1 MDVVPMVYSMTGY
14 GQSVRTVGGY
24 KITIEAKSVNHRY
37 CEIMLRM
44 PREWTSCEEPLRRL
58 VQQSVK
64 RGRVDVFINRER
76 EGEAKTVIAIN
87 EQTVK
92 AYREAGRLLR
102 DQYGIS
108 GEMTVNDWLRLPD
121 VFTIQEE
128 QPLSGE
134 ELLHE
139 LESGLAEAMDSLCR
153 MRVMEGSHL
162 AQDMKER
169 LNRLKSLHADISTR
183 APLVV
188 AEYRAK
194 LQQRI
199 EQLLD
204 AESSLN
210 EYKFGMEVALFA
222 DRSNIDEELTRLQSH
237 FNQFRQL
244 LDSTEP
250 IGRKLDFLIQEMNRE
265 ANTIGSKA
273 NHLEIINH
281 VVDMKAEVEKI
292 REQAANLE

>member
-1 MDVVPMVYSMTGY
+1 MVYSMTGY
-14 GQSVRTVGGY
+14 GQSVRSSGGY

-58 VQQSVK
+58 VQQFVK

-76 EGEAKTVIAIN
+76 EGEAKTAVAIN

-92 AYREAGRLLR
+92 AYMEAGRLLR
-102 DQYGIS
+102 DQYGVS

-128 QPLSGE
+128 QPLPEE
-134 ELLHE
+134 ELLRE
-139 LESGLAEAMDSLCR
+139 LESGLAEAMDGLCQ
-153 MRVMEGSHL
+153 MRVMEGNHL

-169 LNRLKSLHADISTR
+169 LNRLESLHADISTR
-183 APLVV
+183 APFVV

-204 AESSLN
+204 AESSLD

-265 ANTIGSKA
+265 VNTIGSKA

-281 VVDMKAEVEKI
+281 VVDMKAELEKI
-292 REQAANLE
+292 REQAANME

>member
-1 MDVVPMVYSMTGY
+1 MVYSMTGY
-14 GQSVRTVGGY
+14 GQSVRSVGGY

-58 VQQSVK
+58 VQQSIK

-76 EGEAKTVIAIN
+76 EGEAKTAVAIN

-92 AYREAGRLLR
+92 AYMEAGRLLR
-102 DQYGIS
+102 DQYGVS

-128 QPLSGE
+128 QPLSEE
-134 ELLHE
+134 ELLRE
-139 LESGLAEAMDSLCR
+139 LESGLAEAMDGLCQ
-153 MRVMEGSHL
+153 MRVMEGNHL

-169 LNRLKSLHADISTR
+169 LNRLESLHADISAR

-204 AESSLN
+204 AESSLD

-244 LDSTEP
+244 LDSMEP

-265 ANTIGSKA
+265 VNTIGSKA

-281 VVDMKAEVEKI
+281 VVDMKAELEKI
-292 REQAANLE
+292 REQAANME

>member
-1 MDVVPMVYSMTGY
+1 MVYSMTGY
-14 GQSVRTVGGY
+14 GQSVRSVGGY

-58 VQQSVK
+58 VQQSIK

-76 EGEAKTVIAIN
+76 EGEAKTAVAIN

-92 AYREAGRLLR
+92 AYMEAGRLLR
-102 DQYGIS
+102 DQYGVS

-128 QPLSGE
+128 QPLSEE
-134 ELLHE
+134 ELLRE
-139 LESGLAEAMDSLCR
+139 LESGLAEAMDGLCQ
-153 MRVMEGSHL
+153 MRVMEGNHL

-169 LNRLKSLHADISTR
+169 LNRLESLHADISAR

-199 EQLLD
+199 EELLD
-204 AESSLN
+204 AESSLD

-265 ANTIGSKA
+265 VNTIGSKA

-281 VVDMKAEVEKI
+281 VVDMKAELEKI
-292 REQAANLE
+292 REQAANME

>member
-1 MDVVPMVYSMTGY
+1 MVYSMTGY
-14 GQSVRTVGGY
+14 GQSVRSVGGY
-24 KITIEAKSVNHRY
+24 KITIEVKSVNHRY

-58 VQQSVK
+58 VQQSIK

-76 EGEAKTVIAIN
+76 EGEAKTAVAIN

-92 AYREAGRLLR
+92 AYMEAGRLLR
-102 DQYGIS
+102 DQYGVS

-128 QPLSGE
+128 QPLSEE
-134 ELLHE
+134 ELLRE
-139 LESGLAEAMDSLCR
+139 LESGLAEAMDGLCQ
-153 MRVMEGSHL
+153 MRVMEGNHL

-169 LNRLKSLHADISTR
+169 LNRLESLHADISAR

-204 AESSLN
+204 AESSLD

-265 ANTIGSKA
+265 VNTIGSKA

-281 VVDMKAEVEKI
+281 VVDMKAELEKI
-292 REQAANLE
+292 REQAANME

>member
-1 MDVVPMVYSMTGY
+1 MVYSMTGY

>member
-1 MDVVPMVYSMTGY
+1 MVYSMTGY
-14 GQSVRTVGGY
+14 GQSVRSAGGY

-58 VQQSVK
+58 VQQFVK

-76 EGEAKTVIAIN
+76 EGEAKTAVAIN

-92 AYREAGRLLR
+92 AYMEAGRLLR
-102 DQYGIS
+102 DQYGVS

-128 QPLSGE
+128 QPLPEE
-134 ELLHE
+134 ELLRE
-139 LESGLAEAMDSLCR
+139 LESGLAEAMDGLCQ
-153 MRVMEGSHL
+153 MRVMEGNHL

-169 LNRLKSLHADISTR
+169 LNRLESLHADISTR
-183 APLVV
+183 APFVV

-204 AESSLN
+204 AESSLD

-265 ANTIGSKA
+265 VNTIGSKA

-281 VVDMKAEVEKI
+281 VVDMKAELEKI
-292 REQAANLE
+292 REQAANME

>member
-1 MDVVPMVYSMTGY
+1 MVYSMTGY

-108 GEMTVNDWLRLPD
+108 GEITVNDWLRLPD

-222 DRSNIDEELTRLQSH
+222 ERSNIDEELTRLQSH

>member
-1 MDVVPMVYSMTGY
+1 MVYSMTGY
-14 GQSVRTVGGY
+14 GQSVRSVGGY

-58 VQQSVK
+58 VQQSIK

-76 EGEAKTVIAIN
+76 EGEAKTAVAIN

-92 AYREAGRLLR
+92 AYMEAGRLLR
-102 DQYGIS
+102 DQYGVS

-128 QPLSGE
+128 QPLSEE
-134 ELLHE
+134 ELLRE
-139 LESGLAEAMDSLCR
+139 LESGLAEAMDGLCQ
-153 MRVMEGSHL
+153 MRVMEGNHL

-169 LNRLKSLHADISTR
+169 LNRLESLHADISAR

-204 AESSLN
+204 AESSLD

-265 ANTIGSKA
+265 VNTIGSKA

-281 VVDMKAEVEKI
+281 VVDMKAELEKI
-292 REQAANLE
+292 REQAANME